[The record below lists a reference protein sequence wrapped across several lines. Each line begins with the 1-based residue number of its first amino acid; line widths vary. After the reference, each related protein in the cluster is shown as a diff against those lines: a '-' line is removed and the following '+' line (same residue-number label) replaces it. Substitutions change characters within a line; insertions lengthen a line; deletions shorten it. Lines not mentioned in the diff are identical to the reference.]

1 MAEPWEAGTAPGA
14 RRAGRRPSQEEAAPG
29 RKLEDFVLDC
39 LAWAFVAWMAFA
51 AIDVL
56 FP

>member
-14 RRAGRRPSQEEAAPG
+14 RRAGRRPGQEEAAPG